1 MYYLAI
7 FYEAN
12 ENLFKAAN
20 LFNKAINKLGGEKR
34 YFVSDENGNEMASW
48 QIYSRRAKLYAK
60 ADEKEFACE
69 DYHKALELIKDED
82 SLIYKDTDQKA
93 LEEKIKTLCN

>member
-1 MYYLAI
+1 M
-7 FYEAN
+7 
-12 ENLFKAAN
+12 
-20 LFNKAINKLGGEKR
+20 
-34 YFVSDENGNEMASW
+34 SSW

-69 DYHKALELIKDED
+69 DYHKALELIKNEAFY
-82 SLIYKDTDQKA
+82 IYKAKDQKA